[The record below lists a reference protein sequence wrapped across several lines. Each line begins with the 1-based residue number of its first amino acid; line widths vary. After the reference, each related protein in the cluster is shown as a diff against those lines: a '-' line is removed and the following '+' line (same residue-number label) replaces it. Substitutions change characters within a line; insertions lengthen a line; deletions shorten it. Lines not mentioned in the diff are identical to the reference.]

1 MIERNTMVTMKLRKL
16 LRRSSEHREKGIS
29 TEEALKHLPQRPM
42 GPVIPGTRILR
53 QTGRPDR
60 AF

>member
-1 MIERNTMVTMKLRKL
+1 MLVTMKLRKL
-16 LRRSSEHREKGIS
+16 LRRSSEHRSGGVS
-29 TEEALKHLPQRPM
+29 TEEALKRLPQRPM
-42 GPVIPGTRILR
+42 GPVIPGLRILR

>member
-1 MIERNTMVTMKLRKL
+1 MGAMRLRKL
-16 LRRSSEHREKGIS
+16 LRRSSEDRREGVS

-42 GPVIPGTRILR
+42 GPVIPGSRILR
-53 QTGRPDR
+53 QMGRPDR